1 MCVCAALY
9 TYIAT
14 RLSAVL
20 YIYIYRHHMKQT
32 YMKLF
37 IPPNIGLVVP
47 ADLRTNRQ
55 LENCLNK
62 GCIAMSW

>member
-1 MCVCAALY
+1 MCVCSIIYLY
-9 TYIAT
+9 SYKTFSCT
-14 RLSAVL
+14 
-20 YIYIYRHHMKQT
+20 IYIYRHQMKQT

>member
-20 YIYIYRHHMKQT
+20 YIYRHHMKQT

>member
-1 MCVCAALY
+1 
-9 TYIAT
+9 
-14 RLSAVL
+14 
-20 YIYIYRHHMKQT
+20 MKQT

-55 LENCLNK
+55 LEKLSEQRMHSHELVVLPLSITS
-62 GCIAMSW
+62 GVMAVVQW

>member
-1 MCVCAALY
+1 
-9 TYIAT
+9 
-14 RLSAVL
+14 
-20 YIYIYRHHMKQT
+20 MKQT